1 MTRSRVNADNSRSNT
16 RSFAS
21 TSEPSTFVDGSIWV
35 DTDGVAASI
44 QRLRWKR
51 TPAAGTTLFTG
62 NNDEGNFSLVYTP
75 NYEEVFLNGVLLVRG
90 VDYAA
95 TSGTS
100 ITLVEATVA
109 GDIVEVFCTPNLA
122 VTDVYTTSQSEARYL
137 SKSLVDAKG
146 DLYVATADNTT
157 ARLPVGTNDQVL
169 VADSSATGGVA
180 WKSNASQQAA
190 GKNVVINGAMDYNQ
204 RSAGAITTGYIC
216 DRWYV
221 ISFAGTGTWQR
232 LAIPTGSF
240 SEQVANNAIR
250 ITSSSST
257 NDFCIGQNIE
267 DVTTFA
273 GQTVTLSFWARVSAG
288 TFGWDIAMFNQQF
301 GVGGSATVSTFL
313 DTAGKNVGTS
323 WTKLTF
329 TGTMPSVIGKTIGVN
344 NNIQLRLDPVTTLA
358 NGSWVEITQVQ
369 LELGSAATSFTRAGG
384 TLGGELQECQRYYVR
399 YTSDTLYGIFASG
412 IVTSTTSSGY
422 ILTLPTTMRATP
434 TSSEYSTLGIT
445 DLIGINQAITSLAI
459 VATESNNNFV
469 RLDVGSS
476 AGGLTQYRPSFLR
489 SFNSTSGYLAVS
501 AEL

>member
-16 RSFAS
+16 RSFAG
-21 TSEPSTFVDGSIWV
+21 TTEPSGFVDGSIWV

-44 QRLRWKR
+44 QRLRWKK
-51 TPAAGTTLFTG
+51 TPAAGTTVFTG
-62 NNDEGNFSLVYTP
+62 NNDEGNLSLVYTP

-95 TSGTS
+95 TDGTT
-100 ITLVEATVA
+100 ITLVEGAVS
-109 GDIVEVFCTPNLA
+109 GDVVEVFCTPNLA

-157 ARLPVGTNDQVL
+157 TRLPVGTNDQVL
-169 VADSSATGGVA
+169 VADSTTTSGVS
-180 WKSNASQQAA
+180 WRSNASQQAA
-190 GKNVVINGAMDYNQ
+190 GKNIVLNGAMDHNQ
-204 RSAGAITTGYIC
+204 RNAGAVTTGYIC

-232 LAIPTGSF
+232 LALAPGAF
-240 SEQVANNAIR
+240 SEQVATNVIR
-250 ITSSSST
+250 ITSSSSS
-257 NDFCIGQNIE
+257 NDFCIGQNLE

-288 TFGWDIAMFNQQF
+288 TFGWDIAMLNQQF
-301 GVGGSATVSTFL
+301 GVGGSATVSTFF

-329 TGTMPSVIGKTIGVN
+329 TGTVPSVIGKTIGVN
-344 NNIQLRLDPVTTLA
+344 NSIQLRLDPVTTLA

-384 TLGGELQECQRYYVR
+384 TVGGELRECQRHYVR
-399 YTSDTLYGIFASG
+399 YNGDTAYGIMAPG
-412 IVTSTTSSGY
+412 IVTGTGSSAY
-422 ILTLPTTMRATP
+422 CVSLPVEMRVVP
-434 TSSEYSTLGIT
+434 YSSDYSTLGVT
-445 DLIGINQAITSLAI
+445 DLIGVNNNVTSLAI
-459 VATESNNNFV
+459 VATETSKNFV
-469 RLDVGSS
+469 RLDVGS
-476 AGGLTQYRPSFLR
+476 AGSMTQFRPSFLR
-489 SFNSTSGYLAVS
+489 SFNSANGYLAFS
-501 AEL
+501 ADL